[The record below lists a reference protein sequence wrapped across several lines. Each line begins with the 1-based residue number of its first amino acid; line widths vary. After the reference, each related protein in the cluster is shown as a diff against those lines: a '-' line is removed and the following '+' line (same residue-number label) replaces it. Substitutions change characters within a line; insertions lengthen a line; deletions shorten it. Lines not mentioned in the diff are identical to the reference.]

1 MTEAPG
7 TAFDVVIAGGS
18 YAGLAIAR
26 GLSMSLGGAVR
37 IAIIERLPSSADPV
51 EDGRAFAIWAAAK
64 SGLQSLGVW
73 DEIAAVAQP
82 MTMIEISDSA
92 LTDGVRP
99 TLLTYDGSTSNG
111 AAAAYVVPAAKLNAA
126 LLTSVRDDP
135 AITWIAPAEGVSLTH
150 RPHAVEVALRDGRVL
165 SAELCVAADG
175 RNSRLREA
183 AGIKTV
189 GWPYEQ
195 RGIVATVEL
204 GAPHHGVAV
213 QHFLPGGPFAILP
226 MRGNKACIT
235 WSADKGEAERVLA
248 LDDEAFAAEL
258 DARIGGRFGQ
268 ISIAG
273 SRQSWPL
280 DVKLPRTLIRPRFA
294 LAGDA
299 AHGVHPIAGQGVNL
313 ALRDAA
319 ALIECIVDAV
329 RLGFD
334 FGHGPALERY
344 QRWRR
349 FDATMSAS
357 IYDALNRMFGIDNTV
372 LRAGRGASLAV
383 LDRLPQLKQMIV
395 DEAAGV
401 TGDLPK
407 LLRGEPV

>member
-1 MTEAPG
+1 MSEERG

-26 GLSMSLGGAVR
+26 GLSLALSGAAR
-37 IAIIERLPSSADPV
+37 IAIVERAPKSAEPV
-51 EDGRAFAIWAAAK
+51 QDGRAFAIWAAAK
-64 SGLQSLGVW
+64 TGLESLGVW
-73 DEIAAVAQP
+73 DEIAADAHP
-82 MTMIEISDSA
+82 MSSIEISDSA
-92 LTDGVRP
+92 LSDGVRP
-99 TLLTYDGSTSNG
+99 TLLTYEGSTSDG
-111 AAAAYVVPAAKLNAA
+111 ASAAYVVPAARLHAA
-126 LLTSVRDDP
+126 LLAAVRDDVS
-135 AITWIAPAEGVSLTH
+135 ISWIAPAEGVALTQH
-150 RPHAVEVALRDGRVL
+150 PHNIEVGLRDGRAL
-165 SAELCVAADG
+165 TSGLCVAADG
-175 RNSRLREA
+175 RNSRLRDA
-183 AGIKTV
+183 AGVKSV

-195 RGIVATVEL
+195 RGIVANVEFEV
-204 GAPHHGVAV
+204 PHGGVAI

-226 MRGNKACIT
+226 MGDNRACIT
-235 WSADKGEAERVLA
+235 WSAQRDEAERVLA

-258 DARIGGRFGQ
+258 DARIGGRFGT
-268 ISIAG
+268 ISVVG

-280 DVKLPRTLIRPRFA
+280 DVKLPRALIAPRFA

-319 ALIECIVDAV
+319 ALVECIVDAV

-334 FGHGPALERY
+334 FGHNPALERY

-357 IYDALNRMFGIDNTV
+357 LYDALNRMFGIDNSV
-372 LRAGRGASLAV
+372 LRAGRGAGLAV
-383 LDRLPQLKQMIV
+383 LDRLPQLKQIIV

-401 TGDLPK
+401 TGELPK